1 MKNKTVLMA
10 AVLAVAAVFA
20 AGLTVL
26 PVQNAQADFD
36 VTDICEDNDQTANG
50 DAVVNCEDFYGVFRG
65 DNWSIYQM
73 KHH

>member
-1 MKNKTVLMA
+1 MA

-26 PVQNAQADFD
+26 PSTVQNAQADD
-36 VTDICEDNDQTANG
+36 DITDICEDNDQYAYG

-65 DNWSIYQM
+65 DN
-73 KHH
+73 

>member
-26 PVQNAQADFD
+26 PVQNAQADEEVNEF
-36 VTDICEDNDQTANG
+36 CEDDFQDTPG
-50 DAVVNCEDFYGVFRG
+50 DAIVICKNINVVSRG
-65 DNWSIYQM
+65 DN
-73 KHH
+73 